1 MTLLLS
7 CAMKFHKYPHDEQLC
22 KMSME
27 SSKILETNRKN
38 SNYCTHL
45 LVSHTT
51 EDLVFEWL
59 PDHEMPLVVDTGIE
73 LPQLELISNFTADC
87 TSNYSTGTFTCLEV
101 VFRFKRR
108 LG

>member
-1 MTLLLS
+1 
-7 CAMKFHKYPHDEQLC
+7 
-22 KMSME
+22 MSME
-27 SSKILETNRKN
+27 SSKLIMIDAYIYNGLKIA
-38 SNYCTHL
+38 
-45 LVSHTT
+45 VSHTT

-59 PDHEMPLVVDTGIE
+59 PENDMPLVVDEGIE